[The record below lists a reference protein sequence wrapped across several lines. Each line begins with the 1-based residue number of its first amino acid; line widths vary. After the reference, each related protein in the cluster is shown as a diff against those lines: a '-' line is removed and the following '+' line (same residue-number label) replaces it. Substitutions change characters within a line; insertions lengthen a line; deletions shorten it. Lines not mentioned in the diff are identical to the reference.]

1 MLLAGGI
8 GAGNQHQLQ
17 RSCRISPARTQ
28 RHDGVETFRKGPNPS
43 GQLTWTVGDKNNGRS
58 GIVNSRTCQKKNADG
73 ET

>member
-1 MLLAGGI
+1 MFLACGI

-17 RSCRISPARTQ
+17 RTRRIGQARAQGQDCVEPFCQ
-28 RHDGVETFRKGPNPS
+28 RPNP
-43 GQLTWTVGDKNNGRS
+43 GAQLAWTVGDKNNGRS